1 MSKLSQT
8 NVEVGIES
16 LPVGFIFP
24 VANTNTPPS
33 GTLECNGASIS
44 QTTYADLFSGQPLSI
59 GTYYDPTPPGG
70 QFRLPDYRG
79 RFLRGWAHGS
89 SRDPDRAAR
98 TPDHG
103 GGPTGDV
110 VGSKQGDELGSHRHQ
125 ISPNYLSTP
134 NDGHGGGGD
143 NMTPQYYSNYTGGN
157 ETRPKN
163 INVMWVIKY

>member
-1 MSKLSQT
+1 MAKLSDT
-8 NVEVGIES
+8 NIDVGIQS

-33 GTLECNGASIS
+33 GTLECNGAAIS
-44 QTTYADLFSGQPLSI
+44 DTTYADLFSGHPLSI

-70 QFRLPDYRG
+70 QFRIPDYRG

-89 SRDPDRAAR
+89 SRDPDRASR

-110 VGSKQGDELGSHRHQ
+110 VGSQQSHQFYSHRHR
-125 ISPNYLSTP
+125 ISPNYMASP
-134 NDGHGGGGD
+134 NVSAGSGGD
-143 NMTPQYYSNYTGGN
+143 NMQPLLWSDYVGGN
-157 ETRPKN
+157 ETRPRN

>member
-59 GTYYDPTPPGG
+59 GTYYDPTPVAG
-70 QFRLPDYRG
+70 QFRIPDYRG

-89 SRDPDRAAR
+89 SRDPVIQ
-98 TPDHG
+98 
-103 GGPTGDV
+103 TGQHEHPIMV
-110 VGSKQGDELGSHRHQ
+110 VDQQ
-125 ISPNYLSTP
+125 
-134 NDGHGGGGD
+134 
-143 NMTPQYYSNYTGGN
+143 
-157 ETRPKN
+157 
-163 INVMWVIKY
+163 VMWLDRNRVMNLVHIGIKFHRIIYQHPMMDMVVVVII